1 MTLPLSYEANKR
13 QEIKAQASDGFDE
26 NSKEV
31 RIMRFTKFSTLCV
44 GLVVMA
50 LLVPSV
56 MLAQSTTNGA
66 VSGTVTDATGA
77 VIPNLKVVI
86 KSTEKGFTQEA
97 KTNTQGF
104 YQFSLLEPGTYSLT
118 IAAPSFKTL
127 TETITVSVGANAIIN
142 PKLEVGAAGTTV
154 EVSAESALL
163 QTESAEVSTTF
174 NAREISEVPNPGN
187 DLSFVAQTAAGSVM
201 NTGSGYG
208 NFSSFGVS
216 ASSNL
221 FTLNGMYDNDPFLN
235 LNNSGATNLLLGNN
249 EVQEATVVTNG
260 YSGQYGGFAGA
271 NVNYITKSGS
281 NNWHGNA
288 NYWWDGRAMNA
299 NNFFNHPD
307 NQDGYVATPRPF
319 VNANQYA
326 ASFGGPIWKNKIF
339 AFWNYEGLRVILPTS
354 TPVEVPD
361 PAFQTAILD
370 NLNATGLG
378 QSTAFY
384 TQAFGLY
391 NTTPGLAARGVKGVP
406 SAQDTTGCEGGFY
419 TDATTG
425 NSFGVNPATKV
436 AGLPC
441 TDSFRSSLPNFTH
454 EYLTSGRFDFNLTN
468 NDKVFVRLQED
479 KGVQATYTD
488 PINSIFNAVSTQP
501 EYQGQV
507 SWNRAFGV
515 KSANNLVFSDQWYS
529 AIFTTANL
537 AASLAAFPTSA
548 YFIDGSVTNL
558 GGIDF
563 AWPQGRNVTGY
574 QIVDDYSY
582 NLNSQ
587 HTLKLGLNFHR
598 NLVSDHD
605 YGSYTSGFPLETLG
619 WLYAGAALMN
629 VQSFPASLDQDI
641 KLYQLGWYLQDE
653 WKVKS
658 NLKLTLAVRADHNK
672 IPSCQADCFAR
683 LAGTFDSIN
692 HNVNTPYNQSIQ
704 TGIAQALPSFTTIA
718 WQPRFGLSYSPTWL
732 KNTVFRG
739 GIGLFMD
746 TFPGQIA
753 DNLSENLPLENEFGG
768 YFGNYAPQQVA
779 AGTGTPV
786 VGLPGFSG
794 NIFSVASASNTALLA
809 GYKSGGTL
817 ASISSAVA
825 AAGASFAP
833 PNFTSVAGIKAPEY
847 WEWNFEVQH
856 AIGNSTSVTIN
867 YVGNHGYHETGFFN
881 NQNAYCPVSVC
892 PNGFVNL
899 PNTQPDQRF
908 NAVTQVETAA
918 VSNYNGLSFTAQ
930 HRFGH
935 GLQMQANYTWSHA
948 LDEISNGGFNPFIGS
963 FGGGAYT
970 GSLLYPIND
979 SNLHQY
985 NYGNADYDTRHYVSM
1000 NYVYELP
1007 KGPTAFLK
1015 GWQLSGT
1022 LFARS
1027 GLPYTVVN
1035 SNASSTLDS
1044 FGYGAGTQVYANYA
1058 GPSHTPSCHSP
1069 STSSFGPCFSTALF
1083 PNFAGGA
1090 ASQLLSDTENQ
1101 TRNQFYGPHYFDTD
1115 FTLMKYTAIPHWE
1128 GAKVGIG
1135 AQFFNL
1141 FNHPNFQPP
1150 VNDVNNGQ
1158 LGQVLYTVNT
1168 PTSILGSFLG
1178 GDASPRLIQ
1187 LTMKFNF

>member
-1 MTLPLSYEANKR
+1 
-13 QEIKAQASDGFDE
+13 
-26 NSKEV
+26 
-31 RIMRFTKFSTLCV
+31 MRFTKFSTLCV

-66 VSGTVTDATGA
+66 ISGTVTDATGA
-77 VIPNLKVVI
+77 VIPNLKVGL
-86 KSTEKGFTQEA
+86 KSLEKGFTQEA

-104 YQFSLLEPGTYSLT
+104 YQFTLLEPGTYSIT

-127 TETITVSVGANAIIN
+127 TETVTVSVGANAIIN

-201 NTGSGYG
+201 NTGGGYG

-281 NNWHGNA
+281 NNFHGNA

-299 NNFFNHPD
+299 NNFFNHA
-307 NQDGYVATPRPF
+307 NSQDGYSASPRPF

-339 AFWNYEGLRVILPTS
+339 FFWNYEGLRVIIPTS

-361 PAFQTAILD
+361 AAFQTAITD

-384 TQAFGLY
+384 TQMFGLY
-391 NTTPGLAARGVKGVP
+391 NTAPGSSRKVPGNPSSSDTSGCQGPANAKQTVPIFTDPISGANFGALAGE
-406 SAQDTTGCEGGFY
+406 S
-419 TDATTG
+419 
-425 NSFGVNPATKV
+425 
-436 AGLPC
+436 PC
-441 TDSFRSSLPNFTH
+441 VDFFRSTEPNFTH
-454 EYLTSGRFDFNLTN
+454 EYLTSGRFDFNVTN

-479 KGVQATYTD
+479 KGIQATFTD
-488 PINSIFNAVSTQP
+488 PINPIFDAVSNQP

-515 KSANNLVFSDQWYS
+515 KSANNLVFSDQYYS

-537 AASLAAFPTSA
+537 GATLNAFPTTT

-558 GGIDF
+558 GGEDF
-563 AWPQGRNVTGY
+563 VWPQGRNVTGY

-582 NLNSQ
+582 NLSSQ
-587 HTLKLGLNFHR
+587 HTLKLGLYFHR

-605 YGSYTSGFPLETLG
+605 YGVESSGFPLETLG
-619 WLYAGAALMN
+619 WLYAGAALEN
-629 VQSFPASLDQDI
+629 GQSFAASPEQNI

-658 NLKLTLAVRADHNK
+658 NLKLTLALRADHNAV
-672 IPSCQADCFAR
+672 PSCQADCFAR
-683 LAGTFDSIN
+683 LSGPFDSIN
-692 HNVNTPYNQSIQ
+692 HSVNTPYNQSIL
-704 TGIAQALPSFTTIA
+704 TGIGQAIPTFTNIA

-739 GIGLFMD
+739 GVGLFMD

-753 DNLSENLPLENEFGG
+753 DNLSENTPLENTFSG
-768 YFGNYAPQQVA
+768 YFGNLAPQQVA
-779 AGTGTPV
+779 TGTGTAA

-794 NIFSVASASNTALLA
+794 NIVSTAQASNTALLS
-809 GYKSGGTL
+809 GFKNGGTL
-817 ASISSAVA
+817 GSISAAVA
-825 AAGASFAP
+825 ATGAAFAP
-833 PNFTSVAGIKAPEY
+833 PNFASVGSIKAPEY

-867 YVGNHGYHETGFFN
+867 YVGNHGYHETGLFN
-881 NQNAYCPVSVC
+881 SQNAYCPVSVC
-892 PNGFVNL
+892 PNGFINL
-899 PNTQPDQRF
+899 PNTQPDPRF
-908 NAVTQVETAA
+908 TTVTQVETAA

-970 GSLLYPIND
+970 GSLLFPIND
-979 SNLHQY
+979 NNIHQY

-1035 SNASSTLDS
+1035 SAASSALSS
-1044 FGYGAGTQVYANYA
+1044 FGYGGAAYANYA
-1058 GPSHTPSCHSP
+1058 GPAHTPSCSSP
-1069 STSSFGPCFSTALF
+1069 SDSRFGPCFSTALF

-1090 ASQLLSDTENQ
+1090 GSQLLSDTENQ

-1128 GAKVGIG
+1128 GAKVGVG

-1150 VNDVNNGQ
+1150 VNDINNTS

-1178 GDASPRLIQ
+1178 GDASPRLVQ
-1187 LTMKFNF
+1187 LTAKFNF

>member
-1 MTLPLSYEANKR
+1 MALPPA
-13 QEIKAQASDGFDE
+13 QETKAQASGSVDE

-31 RIMRFTKFSTLCV
+31 RIMRFTRFSSLCV

-56 MLAQSTTNGA
+56 VLAQSTTNGA
-66 VSGTVTDATGA
+66 ISGTVTDSTGA
-77 VIPNLKVVI
+77 VIPNLSVAL
-86 KSTEKGFTQEA
+86 KSLEKGFTQEA

-104 YQFSLLEPGTYSLT
+104 YQFPLLEPGTYSIT

-127 TETITVSVGANAIIN
+127 TETVTVSVGANAIIN

-163 QTESAEVSTTF
+163 QTESSEVSTTF

-201 NTGSGYG
+201 NTGMGFG

-299 NNFFNHPD
+299 NNFFNQA
-307 NQDGYVATPRPF
+307 NAQDGYNASPRPF

-326 ASFGGPIWKNKIF
+326 ASFGGPIIKNKAF
-339 AFWNYEGLRVILPTS
+339 FFWNYEGLRVILPTS
-354 TPVEVPD
+354 SPVYVPD
-361 PAFQTAILD
+361 ATFESAVTD
-370 NLNATGLG
+370 NLNATGLD
-378 QSTAFY
+378 QSTGFY
-384 TQAFGLY
+384 TQMFGLY
-391 NTTPGLAARGVKGVP
+391 NAATGSSRKVPGNP
-406 SAQDTTGCEGGFY
+406 SASDTSGCQGNTFTDTGAGTFTALLPKGTPFGKGANPCVDSYRG
-419 TDATTG
+419 TT
-425 NSFGVNPATKV
+425 
-436 AGLPC
+436 
-441 TDSFRSSLPNFTH
+441 PNFTH
-454 EYLTSGRFDFNLTN
+454 EYLTSGRFDFNVTN
-468 NDKVFVRLQED
+468 NDKIFVRLQED
-479 KGVQATYTD
+479 KGVQATFTD
-488 PINSIFNAVSTQP
+488 QINPAFDAVSTQP
-501 EYQGQV
+501 EYQAQV

-515 KSANNLVFSDQWYS
+515 RSANNLVLSAQYYS

-537 AASLAAFPTSA
+537 AKTLSVFPTSA
-548 YFIDGSVTNL
+548 FFIDGSITNL
-558 GGIDF
+558 GGDDF

-574 QIVDDYSY
+574 QLVDDYSY
-582 NLNSQ
+582 NLNNQ
-587 HTLKLGLNFHR
+587 HTLKVGLYFHR

-605 YGSYTSGFPLETLG
+605 YGSNSSGFPLETLG
-619 WLYAGAALMN
+619 WYYSGISLMN
-629 VQSFPASLDQDI
+629 VQTFASSLEQNI
-641 KLYQLGWYLQDE
+641 KLYQLGGYVQDE
-653 WKVKS
+653 WKVKN
-658 NLKLTLAVRADHNK
+658 NLKLTLALRADHNAV
-672 IPSCQADCFAR
+672 PSCQANCFAR
-683 LAGTFDSIN
+683 LAGTFDSIS
-692 HNVNTPYNQSIQ
+692 HDVNTPYNQTIQ
-704 TGIAQALPSFTTIA
+704 TGIGKAIPTFTSIA

-739 GIGLFMD
+739 GVGLFMD

-753 DNLSENLPLENEFGG
+753 DNLSENTPLENGFGG
-768 YFGNYAPQQVA
+768 YFGNYAPQQIA
-779 AGTGTPV
+779 KGSDGYA
-786 VGLPGFSG
+786 G
-794 NIFSVASASNTALLA
+794 NIFSTAAASNKALLQ
-809 GYKSGGTL
+809 GFSSGGTL

-825 AAGASFAP
+825 AAGAFFAP
-833 PNFTSVAGIKAPEY
+833 PNFATVGSIKAPEY
-847 WEWNFEVQH
+847 WEWNFEMQH
-856 AIGNSTSVTIN
+856 AIGSHTSVTVN
-867 YVGNHGYHETGFFN
+867 YVGNHGYHETGLFN
-881 NQNAYCPVSVC
+881 NQNAYCPVSTC
-892 PNGFVNL
+892 PNGFINL

-908 NAVTQVETAA
+908 TTVTQVETAA

-948 LDEISNGGFNPFIGS
+948 LDEISNGGFNPFINS
-963 FGGGAYT
+963 FGGGAVS
-970 GSLLYPIND
+970 GSLLFPIND
-979 SNLHQY
+979 TNIHQY
-985 NYGNADYDTRHYVSM
+985 NYGNADYDTRHYLSM
-1000 NYVYELP
+1000 NYVYEIP

-1035 SNASSTLDS
+1035 SAASSALS
-1044 FGYGAGTQVYANYA
+1044 SYGYGSAVYANYA
-1058 GPSHTPSCHSP
+1058 GPSHTPACHGP
-1069 STSSFGPCFSTALF
+1069 SASSSGPCLSGALF
-1083 PNFAGGA
+1083 SDFPNAGH
-1090 ASQLLSDTENQ
+1090 QLLSNTENQ

-1115 FTLMKYTAIPHWE
+1115 FTLMKYTAIPRWE
-1128 GAKVGIG
+1128 GAKLGIG

-1141 FNHPNFQPP
+1141 FNHPNFEPP
-1150 VNDVNNGQ
+1150 VNDINNGTF
-1158 LGQVLYTVNT
+1158 GSVLYTVNT

-1178 GDASPRLIQ
+1178 GDASPRLVQ